1 MFPYRY
7 VPQMMCDLCN
17 LPWDTTPPPTMRE
30 DLPREKAR
38 AVSKEWRDEAGDL
51 DRGQSLEHIFFHPK
65 GKGTPLQYLYPS

>member
-38 AVSKEWRDEAGDL
+38 AVKSEKYR
-51 DRGQSLEHIFFHPK
+51 
-65 GKGTPLQYLYPS
+65 